1 MVIFLFVFMLRV
13 LTSKLLN
20 LFVNSHLSFVCEQ
33 CSQTLPSL
41 LQYLYSASKTSHPC
55 FTSFSPLSGLP
66 KWCSSKEPTCQCKRC
81 WFDPWV
87 RKISWRRKWQPTW
100 RIPWTGE
107 PDELQSGKVH
117 RVAKESDATEYTRAP
132 LSILCW
138 LLFSASRRLA
148 GEISVP
154 PPVIEP

>member
-1 MVIFLFVFMLRV
+1 MLRV
-13 LTSKLLN
+13 LTSNLLN

-33 CSQTLPSL
+33 CSQTPPSL

-66 KWCSSKEPTCQCKRC
+66 KWCSSKEPTSQCKRC

-117 RVAKESDATEYTRAP
+117 RVAKSQTRLNTLEH
-132 LSILCW
+132 LSV
-138 LLFSASRRLA
+138 FFA
-148 GEISVP
+148 GSYSP
-154 PPVIEP
+154 PPDAWLVRSRFPHQ